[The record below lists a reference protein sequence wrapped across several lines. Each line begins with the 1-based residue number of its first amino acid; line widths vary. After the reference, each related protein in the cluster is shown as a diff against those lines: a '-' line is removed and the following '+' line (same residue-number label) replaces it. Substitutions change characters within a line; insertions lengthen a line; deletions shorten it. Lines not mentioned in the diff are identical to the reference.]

1 MFDDLGFLIYLLIF
15 LSWGI
20 GYVMMKGMGDY
31 GGGNNTIKRESTSY
45 ASSGKP
51 PTGAKPMSPIVEVDN
66 KTSNAGFKEG
76 HNGNYSTGFPM
87 DSWDDSS
94 MMPENIVSEVNRLRE
109 DDRTLSGLSATETQ
123 VSSTF

>member
-1 MFDDLGFLIYLLIF
+1 
-15 LSWGI
+15 
-20 GYVMMKGMGDY
+20 MMKGMGDY

-51 PTGAKPMSPIVEVDN
+51 PTGAKPMSPIVEADN

-76 HNGNYSTGFPM
+76 HNSNYSTGFPM